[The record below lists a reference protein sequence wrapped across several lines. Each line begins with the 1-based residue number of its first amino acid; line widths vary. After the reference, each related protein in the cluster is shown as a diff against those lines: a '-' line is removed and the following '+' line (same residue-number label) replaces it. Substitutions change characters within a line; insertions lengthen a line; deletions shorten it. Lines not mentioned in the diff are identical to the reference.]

1 MDRAQWRYH
10 RRMKSKRM
18 APSKPRK
25 SASKAVKKKNKTSRR
40 KPIMRHS
47 KEG

>member
-1 MDRAQWRYH
+1 
-10 RRMKSKRM
+10 MK
-18 APSKPRK
+18 K
-25 SASKAVKKKNKTSRR
+25 SAGKKTRKTAKKRSGAGKRR

>member
-1 MDRAQWRYH
+1 MTKARKA
-10 RRMKSKRM
+10 KP
-18 APSKPRK
+18 AP
-25 SASKAVKKKNKTSRR
+25 KKKAKARKKTGRRR

>member
-1 MDRAQWRYH
+1 
-10 RRMKSKRM
+10 MKKG
-18 APSKPRK
+18 RK
-25 SASKAVKKKNKTSRR
+25 ATKKKSPPKTRSRGRKKTSRR

>member
-1 MDRAQWRYH
+1 
-10 RRMKSKRM
+10 MKKS
-18 APSKPRK
+18 RK
-25 SASKAVKKKNKTSRR
+25 TRSAGPKKKSPRPKKTSRR

>member
-1 MDRAQWRYH
+1 
-10 RRMKSKRM
+10 MKK
-18 APSKPRK
+18 ARK
-25 SASKAVKKKNKTSRR
+25 ARSFGPKKKSPRPKKKTSRR

>member
-1 MDRAQWRYH
+1 
-10 RRMKSKRM
+10 MKK
-18 APSKPRK
+18 ARK
-25 SASKAVKKKNKTSRR
+25 SRSAGPKKKSPRPKKKTSRR

>member
-1 MDRAQWRYH
+1 
-10 RRMKSKRM
+10 MKKKKKT
-18 APSKPRK
+18 AKKPARKATKRK
-25 SASKAVKKKNKTSRR
+25 SRVRR